1 MSCLVS
7 WNDACPYNSMTQS
20 FRASNSECSNPYYIP
35 IILSWVQVPE
45 VRQGLP
51 LQSAGVGR
59 PKDAHINEAMVCL
72 ETALYFLKIAIAP
85 CTAHIQV
92 YVLLST
98 MNHSCAPS
106 VRLDTSANSGAEAE
120 AKTGMK
126 CMNCFQDSCA
136 SHSQIRLGKADCSWL
151 SLDLAQILF
160 VTFLISNIH
169 CP

>member
-1 MSCLVS
+1 M
-7 WNDACPYNSMTQS
+7 
-20 FRASNSECSNPYYIP
+20 
-35 IILSWVQVPE
+35 QVPE

-136 SHSQIRLGKADCSWL
+136 SHSQIRLGKADCS
-151 SLDLAQILF
+151 
-160 VTFLISNIH
+160 
-169 CP
+169 